1 MPVFLIKNKIK
12 TIFPMATVKNIDS
25 PNGWL
30 IDPHNKWAI
39 HFDFKIVSNE
49 KEPLDYTIDM
59 WGVVPNGKPMK
70 FKSRRKVTKEE
81 SLKTWNQLLSSNWVE
96 FDFDKHMTA

>member
-1 MPVFLIKNKIK
+1 
-12 TIFPMATVKNIDS
+12 MAKVKKLDAPS
-25 PNGWL
+25 GWL

-39 HFDFKIVSNE
+39 HFDFKKGSHQEVSA
-49 KEPLDYTIDM
+49 DFTIDM

-81 SLKTWNQLLSSNWVE
+81 SLKTWKQLLSSNWVQ
-96 FDFDKHMTA
+96 FDFEKNKTA

>member
-1 MPVFLIKNKIK
+1 
-12 TIFPMATVKNIDS
+12 MATVESIDAPS
-25 PNGWL
+25 GWL

-39 HFDFKIVSNE
+39 HFDFKKLCNE
-49 KEPLDYTIDM
+49 NISADFTIDM

-70 FKSRRKVTKEE
+70 FKSRRKVSRED

-96 FDFDKHMTA
+96 FDVEKNLTA

>member
-1 MPVFLIKNKIK
+1 M
-12 TIFPMATVKNIDS
+12 VKEENIVA
-25 PNGWL
+25 PTGWL

-39 HFDFKIVSNE
+39 HFDYKKVS
-49 KEPLDYTIDM
+49 KEQISADFTIDM